1 MGKKESYLKPKAAI
15 EPPWAP
21 GPPLSDSQL
30 KRQNQILNSPQK
42 SSVFKVIDNRTN
54 KEIRGAFVLLPEHDS
69 AARTALAAYAEATNK
84 PKIARWIRAW
94 LMNIHRKRLKSHDI
108 ESK

>member
-1 MGKKESYLKPKAAI
+1 MSKKESNPIPKDAIKP
-15 EPPWAP
+15 PPPP
-21 GPPLSDSQL
+21 GPPSQS
-30 KRQNQILNSPQK
+30 QNQILNSSQK

-54 KEIRGAFVLLPEHDS
+54 KEIMGAFVLLPEHDS

-94 LMNIHRKRLKSHDI
+94 LMNIHRKRLKGRDI
-108 ESK
+108 EPK